1 MASGEDLFSTPLEFE
16 WPNAIPSAN
25 ITRHLYRRSNGTP
38 KDLTVCRFWIRGRC
52 QKDKDCEFVHIFDE
66 DKVPLCSLGNKCNLT
81 DCLFRHV
88 EEEDKAECIPYSL
101 GFCPLGPRCKDRYV
115 LLTPTSPA
123 GASGAL
129 APVDPPAR
137 SRTTPAACTWLILH
151 PIHARTH
158 PQTCQATTGRPASC
172 VRAVH
177 PGHEG
182 PP

>member
-1 MASGEDLFSTPLEFE
+1 MASGEDLFNTSLEFE

-101 GFCPLGPRCKDRYV
+101 GFCPQGPRCKDRYV
-115 LLTPTSPA
+115 L
-123 GASGAL
+123 GVL
-129 APVDPPAR
+129 A
-137 SRTTPAACTWLILH
+137 
-151 PIHARTH
+151 
-158 PQTCQATTGRPASC
+158 
-172 VRAVH
+172 
-177 PGHEG
+177 
-182 PP
+182 